1 MSLKECRGFGMDAGG
16 LVLCKQV
23 ASAGGKKQG
32 IQFEQLVCTHNML
45 CTAIFSTAEHCSG
58 GRAGSLFCRG
68 SSMSRVPLANSRSA
82 SQAHCGGILFKTP
95 PSTLLKKVP
104 EMEGQGFN

>member
-45 CTAIFSTAEHCSG
+45 CTAIFSTENIAVVVEQAVYSVE
-58 GRAGSLFCRG
+58 GR
-68 SSMSRVPLANSRSA
+68 V
-82 SQAHCGGILFKTP
+82 
-95 PSTLLKKVP
+95 
-104 EMEGQGFN
+104 